1 MTSPN
6 LIILYVK
13 DPGES
18 ASFYRNLLNREPAV
32 EAPNFVAFPLEGGF
46 TLGLWRRSKVEP
58 QPSAIGNRGEVA
70 FMPVFSRLC
79 LDFKNDRGMTNKRR
93 FCEEIDAPSTIY
105 PSKPWKFR

>member
-46 TLGLWRRSKVEP
+46 TLGLWRRSRSSRSP
-58 QPSAIGNRGEVA
+58 PPSAIEAKWRSWSQEK
-70 FMPVFSRLC
+70 MPSPGIMKTGASAVCRSPR
-79 LDFKNDRGMTNKRR
+79 N
-93 FCEEIDAPSTIY
+93 
-105 PSKPWKFR
+105 